1 MNDKALLKKTMLS
14 LEAEKLVHS
23 ERAYAEYLRSSA
35 HDYGESADHG
45 QTSQEFEDAEVAL
58 AFECPLHTQAEALDK
73 LRKVDFG
80 AKSEV
85 EEGAVVRFGGQWF
98 VIAVATSPF
107 ICEGITYMGISKEA
121 PIFKALEGKRAGEIF
136 EFSGSKLKIEAVA

>member
-1 MNDKALLKKTMLS
+1 MNDKALLKNTMLN
-14 LEAEKLVHS
+14 LEAEKLIHS
-23 ERAYAEYLRSSA
+23 EHGYTEYLRNSA
-35 HDYGESADHG
+35 HDYSESADHG

-58 AFECPLHTQAEALDK
+58 AFECPLHTQAEAMDK

-98 VIAVATSPF
+98 VIAIATSPF
-107 ICEGITYMGISKEA
+107 TCGGITYMGISKEA
-121 PIFKALEGKRAGEIF
+121 PIFEAMEGKHAGEKF
-136 EFSGSKLKIEAVA
+136 EFKGRKLQIEAVA